1 MCREPPEPMTG
12 LEEAT
17 SGVKMTKPTE
27 DGLDKSV
34 FIVKTSKLV

>member
-12 LEEAT
+12 FDEAT
-17 SGVKMTKPTE
+17 SGVKITKPTE

-34 FIVKTSKLV
+34 FMLKTSKLV